1 MRPLEQ
7 SRFVVVVFKDRN
19 WAKVTGWE
27 ERFKAGL
34 AECRADRE
42 EAGRVKKGL

>member
-1 MRPLEQ
+1 MKPPEQ

-19 WAKVTGWE
+19 WAKVIGGE

-34 AECRADRE
+34 AECKADSE
-42 EAGRVKKGL
+42 ETGRVEKGL